1 MTLRT
6 WLDTLRPYS
15 FPASIVPVL
24 LAPAVA
30 VSEAHPVSRPIL
42 PLFLVAVLAFHAG
55 TNVLNDYYDF
65 IHGVDREG
73 VADAAGVLVHGSVSP
88 RFMRVSGH
96 CYFALAALLSAVIA
110 ALRGVELLVV
120 AALGGTAAYLYTGK
134 RFSLKYYAAGDLL
147 VFLLL
152 GPVMTGSAFYALTG
166 IVTANAVVSG
176 IVPGLLVTL
185 ILEANSIRDLDTDR
199 DAGIRTLSGL
209 LGRRGAV
216 GLYVGLLAMLYLL
229 VALQWVRGTA
239 PATVAVVLLS
249 LPLAVGSLRGVL
261 TKSTDREVMNGVLR
275 KSAALETV
283 FGSLY
288 ILGFVAAAA

>member
-1 MTLRT
+1 
-6 WLDTLRPYS
+6 
-15 FPASIVPVL
+15 
-24 LAPAVA
+24 
-30 VSEAHPVSRPIL
+30 
-42 PLFLVAVLAFHAG
+42 
-55 TNVLNDYYDF
+55 
-65 IHGVDREG
+65 
-73 VADAAGVLVHGSVSP
+73 
-88 RFMRVSGH
+88 
-96 CYFALAALLSAVIA
+96 
-110 ALRGVELLVV
+110 
-120 AALGGTAAYLYTGK
+120 AAYLYTGK